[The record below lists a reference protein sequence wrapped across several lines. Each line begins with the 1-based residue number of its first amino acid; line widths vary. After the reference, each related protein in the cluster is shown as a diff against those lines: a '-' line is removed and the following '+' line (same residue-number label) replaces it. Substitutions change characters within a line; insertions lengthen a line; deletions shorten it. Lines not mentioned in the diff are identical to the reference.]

1 MLEPKKWEVIAGRY
15 RLTRELARGGM
26 GSVWA
31 GQDKKLRRNV
41 AVKLVA
47 PTWDGAS
54 EARQRFE
61 REAMAVA
68 QLQSPH
74 VVQIYDYGVERDCPY
89 IVMEL
94 LEGEDLRT
102 RLHQVK
108 RVTLETAA
116 QILVQTA
123 KALSVAHA
131 VGIIHR
137 DLKPGNIF
145 LVRANEEELVKV
157 LDFGV
162 AKQVQSADLLKAE
175 RGDEAVMGTPQF
187 MSPEQARGLAN
198 IDHRTDLWALGVI
211 IYRALTGHLPF
222 HAPTPTE
229 VIVKVCTEDPRK
241 ISDLAPDLPAEL
253 DEFFARALA
262 RDPDQRFESARQMTL
277 AFSRISPVT
286 FTTLTMP
293 DPDPAI
299 EEAIRLARAAAGS
312 DVLDDDDDDEAA
324 TVAFDGHA
332 AKKLASEIDDA
343 KGEGPAGD
351 PVPRTLRG
359 QGAPLPAP
367 TPPPRRSHPGPP
379 PPRRPPARAPAPPG
393 EPVPPTVPFQRVH
406 SAPPIP
412 PVAPPPPGQRVHTP
426 PPVQRVATPP
436 PLPSASTPGV
446 GGASAPPPVPVRGQA
461 AAAPALAAAPP
472 APARPAP
479 GSDSTP
485 QSGVVPTPTRD
496 EQADLETPTP
506 AAAAIP
512 EPTPSADALTPP
524 IGAAIPAPPSAPIPL
539 GGGLPSLLDED
550 SEDDAEPSAPT
561 APTRASAPATPAPFE
576 PLPTGAEEDSEEQRL
591 SAVPVLADTP
601 KEGRS
606 TLLLAIGAVVVGVL
620 IAVVGSVVVK
630 GANDEAVDGTPVA
643 DEQPPGQNEPAEPRP
658 QRDEGTPGSQADE
671 LSSDPDEQSEADQGE
686 DAVADN
692 ATDKPTDDGQTEAK
706 AVAKAKTDPP
716 PPAKAEP
723 PPPKA
728 EPPEPPPATA
738 TAAPPP
744 PKPPPPKPPP
754 AKTSDPGDPFADR
767 L

>member
-1 MLEPKKWEVIAGRY
+1 MLEPNKWEVIADRY

-54 EARQRFE
+54 EAREQFE

-74 VVQIYDYGVERDCPY
+74 IVQVYDFGVERECPY

-162 AKQVQSADLLKAE
+162 AKQVQTEDLLKAE
-175 RGDEAVMGTPQF
+175 RGTEPVMGTPQF

-222 HAPTPTE
+222 HAATPTE

-241 ISDLAPDLPAEL
+241 VSELAPDLPAEL

-262 RDPDQRFESARQMTL
+262 RDPNQRFETARQMTL

-286 FTTLTMP
+286 FTTLSMP

-299 EEAIRLARAAAGS
+299 EEAIRLARAAAGT
-312 DVLDDDDDDEAA
+312 DVLDDDDDDDDAA
-324 TVAFDGHA
+324 TVAFDGQA
-332 AKKLASEIDDA
+332 AQQLADDIDDA
-343 KGEGPAGD
+343 KVRPKTGE

-359 QGAPLPAP
+359 QGRPLPAP

-379 PPRRPPARAPAPPG
+379 PPRRPPGQAPPPPG
-393 EPVPPTVPFQRVH
+393 ERVPPTTPFQRVH
-406 SAPPIP
+406 SAPPI
-412 PVAPPPPGQRVHTP
+412 Q
-426 PPVQRVATPP
+426 
-436 PLPSASTPGV
+436 
-446 GGASAPPPVPVRGQA
+446 
-461 AAAPALAAAPP
+461 PAVPP
-472 APARPAP
+472 A
-479 GSDSTP
+479 
-485 QSGVVPTPTRD
+485 
-496 EQADLETPTP
+496 
-506 AAAAIP
+506 
-512 EPTPSADALTPP
+512 
-524 IGAAIPAPPSAPIPL
+524 
-539 GGGLPSLLDED
+539 
-550 SEDDAEPSAPT
+550 
-561 APTRASAPATPAPFE
+561 
-576 PLPTGAEEDSEEQRL
+576 
-591 SAVPVLADTP
+591 
-601 KEGRS
+601 
-606 TLLLAIGAVVVGVL
+606 
-620 IAVVGSVVVK
+620 
-630 GANDEAVDGTPVA
+630 
-643 DEQPPGQNEPAEPRP
+643 
-658 QRDEGTPGSQADE
+658 
-671 LSSDPDEQSEADQGE
+671 
-686 DAVADN
+686 
-692 ATDKPTDDGQTEAK
+692 
-706 AVAKAKTDPP
+706 
-716 PPAKAEP
+716 
-723 PPPKA
+723 
-728 EPPEPPPATA
+728 
-738 TAAPPP
+738 
-744 PKPPPPKPPP
+744 
-754 AKTSDPGDPFADR
+754 
-767 L
+767 